1 VAVDVDETFK
11 DDIVDV
17 DVDDDDEATLA
28 ANSAVL

>member
-1 VAVDVDETFK
+1 MAVDVDETFK